1 MRLIVIKFNLKKKI
15 VSPDGDKNEI
25 KEKLI

>member
-1 MRLIVIKFNLKKKI
+1 MRLIVIKFNFKKKI
-15 VSPDGDKNEI
+15 VSPDGDNNEI